1 MEPTTDRV
9 QCRIQGTSCHKQ
21 SWINSQPGTAM
32 NYFICVILLIL
43 ESRRRG
49 SLGYLDFQL
58 LLSTY
63 LRQIDNSF
71 VLKIL
76 FCLSLNKTYS
86 SLFSSV
92 FLFYFCNSA
101 HGYVGSCLFRLA
113 PAVTYKKSLLSIPF
127 LFSHV
132 YSILQLFSWG
142 QKDVNSLQLFF
153 LPFRLHMYKN
163 VEQLK
168 C

>member
-63 LRQIDNSF
+63 LREIDNSF

-86 SLFSSV
+86 CLFSSV

-101 HGYVGSCLFRLA
+101 WVRGLMFVQACPSRNLQEIPTA
-113 PAVTYKKSLLSIPF
+113 NSIPIF
-127 LFSHV
+127 ACLLNFATVLLGAKRCKQPSAILFA
-132 YSILQLFSWG
+132 
-142 QKDVNSLQLFF
+142 
-153 LPFRLHMYKN
+153 LPATY
-163 VEQLK
+163 V
-168 C
+168 